1 MIRAV
6 LFDVDGTLYHQTP
19 LRAVMACELGV
30 AWSRAPRSG
39 GTRATTWRVL
49 RAFRHVREELRQ
61 LGRSA
66 APLDDIQYART
77 AAQTGVD
84 AAVVRAVVDDWIFT
98 RPLRHIP
105 RFQRAG
111 VREAIEGLRASG
123 IDAGVFSD
131 YPTRTKVEACG
142 LSDLFSIQVCAT
154 DPDVNAF
161 KPHPRGFL
169 RACERWGRPPDE
181 VVYVGDRADV
191 DAAGACAAGMHS
203 VIIGRARATDGA
215 GFVTV
220 RTLHDLPAALD
231 QLGRRGP
238 LRPETVFET

>member
-6 LFDVDGTLYHQTP
+6 LFDVDGTLYHQAP

-30 AWSRAPRSG
+30 AWSRAPLAG
-39 GTRATTWRVL
+39 GARHATWRVL

-61 LGRSA
+61 LGRPD
-66 APLDDIQYART
+66 APLDEIQYVRT
-77 AAQTGVD
+77 AARIGAD

-111 VREAIEGLRASG
+111 IREVIEGLRASG

-142 LSDLFSIQVCAT
+142 LSHLISIQVCAT
-154 DPDVNAF
+154 DPEVNAF

-169 RACERWGRPPDE
+169 RACERWGRAPDE

-191 DAAGACAAGMHS
+191 DAAGAFAAGMHS
-203 VIIGRARATDGA
+203 VIVGRVRATDGA
-215 GFVTV
+215 GFLTV
-220 RTLHDLPAALD
+220 RTMRDLPAALD
-231 QLGRRGP
+231 QLGRGGP